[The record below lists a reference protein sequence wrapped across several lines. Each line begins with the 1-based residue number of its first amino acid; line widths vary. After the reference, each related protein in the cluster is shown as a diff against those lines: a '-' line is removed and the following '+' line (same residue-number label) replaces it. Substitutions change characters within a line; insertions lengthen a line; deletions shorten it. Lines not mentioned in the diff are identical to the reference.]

1 MFCEMKPTFHIE
13 GSIVNPTTSYMVVLM
28 IWYIGCIFWIHST
41 YILGGTLMRKY
52 SFVVSSLVI
61 ISAFLL
67 MAWVLHKFNL
77 NVFYTETLVD
87 GQSLEALRQSGAL
100 DTDGELPAE
109 SVQAIHKVG
118 PLGYIFT
125 VVLPIIS
132 IINYWASY
140 QIFKGFQLIS
150 NKWTNYDILKR

>member
-1 MFCEMKPTFHIE
+1 MFGDMIPTYEDGIM
-13 GSIVNPTTSYMVVLM
+13 IRTTSYKICAPIAM
-28 IWYIGCIFWIHST
+28 IGLFTWIHST
-41 YILGGTLMRKY
+41 YILGGTLLRKY
-52 SFVVSSLVI
+52 TFVASSLAI
-61 ISAFLL
+61 ILAFVL
-67 MAWVLHKFNL
+67 MAWLSNKYHFQFFYVDTVL
-77 NVFYTETLVD
+77 D

-109 SVQAIHKVG
+109 SVQVIHKVG
-118 PLGYIFT
+118 PLGYIVT

-132 IINYWASY
+132 IFNYWASY